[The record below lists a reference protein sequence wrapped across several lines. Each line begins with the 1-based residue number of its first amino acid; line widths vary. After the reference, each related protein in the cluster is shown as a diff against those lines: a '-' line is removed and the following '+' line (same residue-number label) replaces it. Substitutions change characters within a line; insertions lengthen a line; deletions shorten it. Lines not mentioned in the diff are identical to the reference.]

1 VSTTIDTD
9 IRFMRMAIALA
20 RRGLGATW
28 PNPSVGCVLVRDNIV
43 LGRGWTQPGGR
54 PHAETEAI
62 ARANNG
68 SGQHCAGAT
77 AYVSLEPCAHHGRTP
92 PCADA
97 LIDAGVT
104 RVVVGLGDP
113 DPRVD
118 GGGIDRLRKAGVEVV
133 EGVCEAE
140 AAKVAAGFVM
150 RITRS
155 RPLVTLKIATTLDG
169 RIATGS
175 GHSQWITGEISRAFA
190 HGLRANHDAILV
202 GAGTAV
208 ADNPSLSC
216 RLPGLGNRSPVRVV
230 IDGAASLPL
239 THELIAGASVTPS
252 WVLAPP
258 GRSAIRRKE
267 YDCSGVEVM
276 EIAAERAGEG
286 GAGDTVDL
294 AEGLRV
300 LAGRGIT
307 RLLVEGGGRIA
318 ASLLRQGL
326 VDRIVWFRAPRI
338 IGGDGLPAAA
348 GFGVDLL
355 DQAPEFIRLSTRATG
370 DDLMEIYARAE
381 DDEKIPSHGG
391 A

>member
-1 VSTTIDTD
+1 MSTTIDAD

-20 RRGLGATW
+20 RRGLGLTW
-28 PNPSVGCVLVRDNIV
+28 PNPSVGCVLVRDDIV

-62 ARANNG
+62 ARARDHLEN
-68 SGQHCAGAT
+68 ATGAT
-77 AYVSLEPCAHHGRTP
+77 AYVSLEPCAHHGQTP

-97 LIDAGVT
+97 LINAGVS
-104 RVVVGLGDP
+104 RVFVGLGDP

-118 GGGIDRLRKAGVEVV
+118 GGGIDRLRAAGIEVV

-140 AAKVAAGFVM
+140 AAEVAAGFVM

-239 THELIAGASVTPS
+239 THDLIAGASVTPS

-258 GRSAIRRKE
+258 GRSAIRRRE
-267 YDCSGVEVM
+267 YDGAGVEVM
-276 EIAAERAGEG
+276 EIAAERVAED

-294 AEGLRV
+294 REGLRV

-307 RLLVEGGGRIA
+307 RLLVEGGGRVA

-338 IGGDGLPAAA
+338 IGGDGLPVAA
-348 GFGVDLL
+348 GFGVDIL

-370 DDLMEIYARAE
+370 DDLMEIYARAK
-381 DDEKIPSHGG
+381 DDEKIPSNGG